1 MHGFR
6 PRWTS
11 GINHRNEGC
20 TKVTKDKVVRQLD
33 REFADTEQRKYAY
46 DFDYRMHG
54 YMLRTFE
61 TLLTGGRA
69 LELGCFEGEF
79 TKRLSKIYP
88 DLTTVEGSGEL
99 VGRARKAAPSQVKF
113 VHSLFE
119 DFQPAGTFDSV
130 FLIHTLEHIDEPV
143 RLLERINDWLS
154 PAGRLFV
161 VVPNAM
167 AASRQIAVAMGLIP
181 TETSVTEGEFAH
193 GHRRTY
199 DLAAL
204 EGHVKAAGL
213 SLQSSGGVFFKPFA
227 NFQFDKLIASGAI
240 DEAYLEG
247 CYKLGPRHPD
257 LCASIYVVCGRGA
270 QTTSN
275 DKVRS
280 TSAAVSPG

>member
-1 MHGFR
+1 
-6 PRWTS
+6 
-11 GINHRNEGC
+11 
-20 TKVTKDKVVRQLD
+20 VTKDKPVRQLD

-61 TLLTGGRA
+61 NQLIGGRA

-79 TKRLSKIYP
+79 TKRLAEIYP

-99 VGRARKAAPSQVKF
+99 LGRARKAAPSRVNF

-119 DFQPAGTFDSV
+119 DFEPRGTFDAV
-130 FLIHTLEHIDEPV
+130 FLVHTLEHIDEPV
-143 RLLERINDWLS
+143 RLLERINGWLS
-154 PAGRLFV
+154 AEGRLFV

-181 TETSVTEGEFAH
+181 TETAVTEGEFAH

-204 EGHVKAAGL
+204 EGHVKASGMHIHK
-213 SLQSSGGVFFKPFA
+213 SGGVFFKPFA

-257 LCASIYVVCGRGA
+257 LCASIYVVCSRGA
-270 QTTSN
+270 QPTSN
-275 DKVRS
+275 DRMRS
-280 TSAAVSPG
+280 TSATVSPG